1 LKDVIAEV
9 TKEAKRLQDAE
20 AAAAVAAIN
29 TASAVDLR
37 RNEALAAQTPAVTAT
52 FTLAEAADARTM

>member
-1 LKDVIAEV
+1 V